1 MGSNGEFSLIQE
13 ARGISMIELFFDQST
28 CNSFRM
34 ATMIDNSDSFQ
45 VCASIEMIDNSDCV
59 ANEHVEDEE
68 GKIIGEFSDVFGLQL
83 GLSAGD
89 ISDCTKRQ
97 HVLAFIYEEAI
108 ESKRIKKII
117 TDIKADLDCIHQR
130 LTAGEAI
137 RIWYSD
143 IPDDLCG
150 FYWFMFQLKQWELT
164 DVQVMTVRL
173 PKWMVVNHTVW
184 CKYTWGEVL
193 PEQWHQYIHLQKEM
207 PKEVIN
213 SYADHWQK
221 LKLEN
226 APLRVVLNGKLVSVN
241 EAFYD
246 PFIKQCLMSL
256 DNEFTEAQCI
266 SKILNEQLGIT
277 FSIIRSRV
285 EMMIQ
290 EGKLDVVDDV
300 KGYQRRLRKT

>member
-1 MGSNGEFSLIQE
+1 
-13 ARGISMIELFFDQST
+13 MIELFFDQST

-34 ATMIDNSDSFQ
+34 ETMINSGCEVFTIYVGMDKI
-45 VCASIEMIDNSDCV
+45 VKDDLIKNTYL
-59 ANEHVEDEE
+59 EDENR
-68 GKIIGEFSDVFGLQL
+68 KPICEFSDVFGLQL

-89 ISDCTKRQ
+89 ISDCINRQ
-97 HVLAFIYEEAI
+97 QALSFMYEEAI

-117 TDIKADLDCIHQR
+117 ADIKADLDQIHQR

-193 PEQWHQYIHLQKEM
+193 PEQWHQYIHLQKVM

-213 SYADHWQK
+213 SYADYWQK

-246 PFIKQCLMSL
+246 PFIEQYLMSL

-266 SKILNEQLGIT
+266 SKILNEQLGIG
-277 FSIIRSRV
+277 FSIIRSRIK
-285 EMMIQ
+285 MMIQ

>member
-1 MGSNGEFSLIQE
+1 
-13 ARGISMIELFFDQST
+13 MIELFFDQST

-34 ATMIDNSDSFQ
+34 VMMNSSGGVTYTIYAGIEKIDQNDTTDETTF
-45 VCASIEMIDNSDCV
+45 
-59 ANEHVEDEE
+59 ED
-68 GKIIGEFSDVFGLQL
+68 GNRKPISGEFSDVFGLQL
-83 GLSAGD
+83 GLSVGD
-89 ISDCTKRQ
+89 ISDRTGNQ
-97 HVLAFIYEEAI
+97 HELAFLYEEVAD
-108 ESKRIKKII
+108 SRRKKMMN
-117 TDIKADLDCIHQR
+117 DIKADLDQIHQR
-130 LTAGEAI
+130 LISGEAI

-150 FYWFMFQLKQWELT
+150 LYWFMFQLKQWELT
-164 DVQVMTVRL
+164 DVQVLTVRL

-193 PEQWHQYIHLQKEM
+193 PEQWHQYIHLQKVM

-246 PFIKQCLMSL
+246 PFIEQCLMSL

-266 SKILNEQLGIT
+266 SKILNEQLGIGL
-277 FSIIRSRV
+277 SIIRSRI